1 MAFIGGAEN
10 IFLTKKAK
18 FRDDWNGDTT
28 METLLLSR
36 YLSQAGG
43 PLWNNL
49 RGSGLCY
56 TSSINVI
63 PDQKSIIM
71 NLNKC
76 SNLEQAF
83 NRLSEVVQWNFLK
96 YTESFSQHWL
106 NYSTWDPR
114 P

>member
-83 NRLSEVVQWNFLK
+83 NRLSEVVVSFLFK
-96 YTESFSQHWL
+96 FLHL
-106 NYSTWDPR
+106 
-114 P
+114 